1 MSINKYTTQEV
12 LNKVYTDE
20 SDNTISLQAQTA
32 KETLNAVLS
41 SGEDSLNV
49 SLAGSNTITGDVTIS
64 GDLTVNGN
72 GGGAYDEIVNG
83 DLHVKSDSG
92 NSTDAFL
99 VEKNDGTDVFII
111 DTTNSNVK
119 IPNGILTLGTA
130 DSTSGH
136 INAFENMSFNIDT
149 DNDDT
154 TRFFEFAING
164 ASGAGTELMR
174 LTEAGQLGIG
184 SSAPDAWSYT
194 NPVLTLSGGTTAN
207 NYVAFNLGAY
217 STSTTGILGDINFT
231 QFASDG
237 TTGAERAIVRAV
249 NDGATDSVALKFLT
263 TPTGGAVTERLKID
277 SSGNVGIGTASPS
290 YTLDL
295 STSSNNMARFNS
307 SNSTGGTLRFAQGG
321 NNKFFLGMFSSI
333 SGSGTDYSPFLLAET
348 GLGLSFGVN
357 GTASKVMTID
367 SSGNVGIGTTS
378 PKHYSGTTGTVLSVH
393 SATHRGILELSGA
406 SNSDDGI
413 IGAVTFAN
421 TENDAD
427 KGALAQLF
435 AYVET
440 NDSNGGND
448 SGGHLAFLT
457 RPDGGT
463 ITERMRINSAG
474 STKIFG
480 NQFIEGTDAFL
491 QFHDTGETGG
501 GGGEGVHTILSA
513 DDKLKFMG
521 REDDASAHV
530 EGFSLLRT
538 GDVQFH
544 KTITIDSNATDGTAL
559 TIDSEA
565 QDGQG
570 IYMDVSQQTTGYGI
584 NIADSGN
591 SRTTGGL
598 LYINS
603 NQNNSGTRN
612 VVDIINNH
620 TGATNAT
627 ALMVT
632 QKAAVQAVKIDQDG
646 NGDGLLI
653 STDATTRH
661 GLYVDGSAFT
671 TGNGAYI
678 YSNASND
685 STRNLMLI
693 VNDNAGA
700 TGATGLKIQQ
710 DSTAPALVALGNVG
724 IGTSSPSDYNSGG
737 NNLVIYENGHSG
749 ITIASGT
756 SSNGSI
762 HFADGT
768 TGNEAYRGVI
778 AYSHSSEVL
787 QFATVGANNGY
798 QLKLD
803 QNSKISLS
811 NNDGSGTSTVFGS
824 LAGRDLA
831 ADGNYNTFVGDSA
844 GLQNKL
850 GINNVALGH
859 NAMDDSYASDAT
871 DAENDNN
878 VFIGYNS
885 GGGTWTGS
893 TSDHACH
900 DNIGIGTSTMVGQM
914 QGAINNIGI
923 GSSALTSLTEGTYNV
938 SVGAL
943 SLDALT
949 TGSQNTAIGD
959 SALGATV
966 DGASNTAVGAYAM
979 SGGDAHIYNTAIGC
993 QSLSDATG
1001 SSNTALGFQSGN
1013 TGTNDI
1019 TSGSENTLIGSQTS
1033 ASSSTASNQIVVG
1046 KGEVGYGDFTASIG
1060 GTVLGLNVPNTMPS
1074 PYYRFD
1080 GTNDQI
1086 DIADNVNLDL
1096 SDALSIE
1103 CLFKTEAINTYQ
1115 ELVNKADG
1123 TGAATSPYRLNI
1135 TNGGLLNAYVANGSS
1150 ANTAVTSSQLTA
1162 GQWYHAVFTADGSNL
1177 KLYLNGTLV
1186 DTESQ
1191 SITPETQNG
1200 ILTIGRWG
1208 DTGGEYYPFLGEMQK
1223 VRLYNKAL
1231 TATEVKEMYSGASV
1245 PFKYKGA
1252 NQTSMINN
1260 GDFSNGATTGF
1271 YGGWSH
1277 DTSNNEADY
1286 DASGNDESQLSI
1298 QGAVAFVKDK
1308 EYQLVFTVANVSSGA
1323 LKLKWFIGSDEA
1335 ITQADYTNGTHT
1347 VLFTSPVSASAN
1359 FTAKARNSGQGG
1371 SSGSIT
1377 NVALT
1382 RAGAVAEY
1390 DGSSAGEKVWGD
1402 KSGNS
1407 LDGTVSGATLE
1418 NTPYDAGTE
1427 YEEGT
1432 FDPVWVAG
1440 TGSFSGTI
1448 SYQNIFGKYVKIGN
1462 AVHITLGFYNNAFES
1477 TGGSGS
1483 IKIGGLPYTASAK
1496 CALTLGDTRLFNDDN
1511 PSEAEVGNGTTNVIL
1526 YIRDG
1531 NADVANTELQVADL
1545 ATGSGIVANLVTL
1558 SGTYFT

>member
-136 INAFENMSFNIDT
+136 INTFENMSFNIDT

-154 TRFFEFAING
+154 NRFFEFSING
-164 ASGAGTELMR
+164 SSGGGTELMR

-184 SSAPDAWSYT
+184 SSAPDAWSYP

-217 STSTTGILGDINFT
+217 STSSTGILGDINFT

-693 VNDNAGA
+693 VNDHTGA

-710 DSTAPALVALGNVG
+710 DSTAPAMHINA
-724 IGTSSPSDYNSGG
+724 GG
-737 NNLVIYENGHSG
+737 NDVMKVD
-749 ITIASGT
+749 
-756 SSNGSI
+756 SNS
-762 HFADGT
+762 
-768 TGNEAYRGVI
+768 R
-778 AYSHSSEVL
+778 
-787 QFATVGANNGY
+787 
-798 QLKLD
+798 
-803 QNSKISLS
+803 ISLS
-811 NNDGSGTSTVFGS
+811 NNDSGTSNTIFGKNAGAS
-824 LAGRDLA
+824 LDAGS
-831 ADGNYNTFVGDSA
+831 NYNTFIGE
-844 GLQNKL
+844 
-850 GINNVALGH
+850 NVSDA
-859 NAMDDSYASDAT
+859 AMDDAVS
-871 DAENDNN
+871 N
-878 VFIGYNS
+878 VGVGWS
-885 GGGTWTGS
+885 ALSSLTQG
-893 TSDHACH
+893 DQ
-900 DNIGIGTSTMVGQM
+900 NIGIGVQAGSAITTGSASVAIGNQSLLTATTVNSVVSIGGDSMRNIPSGQAITGVTAVGF
-914 QGAINNIGI
+914 GAFKG
-923 GSSALTSLTEGTYNV
+923 GSSTTTGANYTTAIGHQALFDLETGGSNV
-938 SVGAL
+938 AVGAL
-943 SLDALT
+943 CAENIT
-949 TGSQNTAIGD
+949 TGAENTAVGTSAMRNSTTANNNTAIGRQAMGSGITTGTDNVAVGINSGLAITSSQYNTLVGSGSGQLITTGWNSVMVGYATGDATVD
-959 SALGATV
+959 SHKHTLVGAGACGNGDLTTDGAVAVGYTALADLTVGTCVGVGFEAGKDNSSGGNNVFVGYKAGHSGSGDVTDGQANVIIGSEATANASGAINRIAIGRTATAVADNSVTLGNASVTAVYMAQDSGATV
-966 DGASNTAVGAYAM
+966 YGAKPQWA
-979 SGGDAHIYNTAIGC
+979 D
-993 QSLSDATG
+993 
-1001 SSNTALGFQSGN
+1001 SSKKYYK
-1013 TGTNDI
+1013 
-1019 TSGSENTLIGSQTS
+1019 LIGSKSLTADTVTEFMVVGHS
-1033 ASSSTASNQIVVG
+1033 HSYNITFWADSTNDGVAGFHRTAAIYGSSSTSEVHETTYGSGTDNISISYLNSGGSQNYILRVTAAS
-1046 KGEVGYGDFTASIG
+1046 
-1060 GTVLGLNVPNTMPS
+1060 
-1074 PYYRFD
+1074 
-1080 GTNDQI
+1080 
-1086 DIADNVNLDL
+1086 ADCTFHYM
-1096 SDALSIE
+1096 IE
-1103 CLFKTEAINTYQ
+1103 GF
-1115 ELVNKADG
+1115 
-1123 TGAATSPYRLNI
+1123 
-1135 TNGGLLNAYVANGSS
+1135 GSQ
-1150 ANTAVTSSQLTA
+1150 TLTA
-1162 GQWYHAVFTADGSNL
+1162 L
-1177 KLYLNGTLV
+1177 
-1186 DTESQ
+1186 
-1191 SITPETQNG
+1191 
-1200 ILTIGRWG
+1200 
-1208 DTGGEYYPFLGEMQK
+1208 
-1223 VRLYNKAL
+1223 
-1231 TATEVKEMYSGASV
+1231 
-1245 PFKYKGA
+1245 
-1252 NQTSMINN
+1252 
-1260 GDFSNGATTGF
+1260 
-1271 YGGWSH
+1271 
-1277 DTSNNEADY
+1277 
-1286 DASGNDESQLSI
+1286 
-1298 QGAVAFVKDK
+1298 
-1308 EYQLVFTVANVSSGA
+1308 
-1323 LKLKWFIGSDEA
+1323 
-1335 ITQADYTNGTHT
+1335 
-1347 VLFTSPVSASAN
+1347 
-1359 FTAKARNSGQGG
+1359 
-1371 SSGSIT
+1371 
-1377 NVALT
+1377 
-1382 RAGAVAEY
+1382 
-1390 DGSSAGEKVWGD
+1390 
-1402 KSGNS
+1402 
-1407 LDGTVSGATLE
+1407 
-1418 NTPYDAGTE
+1418 
-1427 YEEGT
+1427 
-1432 FDPVWVAG
+1432 
-1440 TGSFSGTI
+1440 
-1448 SYQNIFGKYVKIGN
+1448 
-1462 AVHITLGFYNNAFES
+1462 
-1477 TGGSGS
+1477 
-1483 IKIGGLPYTASAK
+1483 
-1496 CALTLGDTRLFNDDN
+1496 
-1511 PSEAEVGNGTTNVIL
+1511 
-1526 YIRDG
+1526 
-1531 NADVANTELQVADL
+1531 
-1545 ATGSGIVANLVTL
+1545 
-1558 SGTYFT
+1558 